1 MTAMTEILYLNG
13 DYVPP
18 AEAKISVFD
27 RGFMFGDGVYEVIPV
42 YSGMLLRGRAHLAR
56 LQASLDELNI
66 ANPLSMAQWM
76 EIFTTLIAQHD
87 ALSDNV
93 IYIQVTRGTMAQR
106 DHGWLVELVPNVL
119 VTCRTQTYAPQ
130 DMQTL
135 GERSVTLT
143 DTRWSNAHI
152 KTTNLLPNTLLL
164 QKARSMGAN
173 EAILIRDNYAIVG
186 TQSNLFIVNDDIII
200 TPPKSNHMLNGITRE
215 IVIDICQQNKIICR
229 EKDITEDELHEA
241 DEIWMSSSTR
251 EIVPMTTLN
260 QHAVGKGKPGQ
271 MWLQMIQLYHEYK
284 LKVMRAP
291 AV

>member
-56 LQASLDELNI
+56 LQLSLDELNI
-66 ANPLSMAQWM
+66 VNPLTMAQWM

-87 ALSDNV
+87 ASSDNV
-93 IYIQVTRGTMAQR
+93 IYIQVTRGTMVQR
-106 DHGWLVELVPNVL
+106 DHGWSAELVPNVL
-119 VTCRTQTYAPQ
+119 VTCRTQTHAPQ
-130 DMQTL
+130 DTQTL
-135 GERSVTLT
+135 GERAVTLA
-143 DTRWSNAHI
+143 DTRWSNARI

-164 QKARSMGAN
+164 QKARSLGAN

-200 TPPKSNHMLNGITRE
+200 TPPKSNHMLNGITRD
-215 IVIDICQQNKIICR
+215 IVLDICQQNKIICR

-284 LKVMRAP
+284 SKVMRAP